1 MPSALSI
8 PLGQWSSQT
17 FDSSARG
24 CQSLLMTEK
33 TLRALSLVAG
43 YSAVMEDDYSSA
55 CSTADLCDLGR
66 ETMDWIIENSNRQA
80 DLECDSASTIQ
91 HIKHEIKQEEGE
103 EDEPE
108 RVLLELGIIDR
119 PGDYFETQVGE
130 I

>member
-1 MPSALSI
+1 
-8 PLGQWSSQT
+8 
-17 FDSSARG
+17 
-24 CQSLLMTEK
+24 MTEK

-119 PGDYFETQVGE
+119 PGDYFGTQVSE
-130 I
+130 IMSGSAFHFVTETSFNMEI